1 MWQKAAFRKSACK
14 ILIDRHKKRQSG
26 DKASGNV
33 TPVLSLTAFYENDNA
48 DIMHA
53 YVYACIRL
61 SK

>member
-14 ILIDRHKKRQSG
+14 ILIDRHKKRQCE
-26 DKASGNV
+26 DNASGNV
-33 TPVLSLTAFYENDNA
+33 TPVLSLNAFYENGNA